1 MLSDLPQGEVK
12 WLLRQLALFLLLRDE
27 IVREAHQAGLSK
39 SQIFE
44 ETGLARTT
52 VDRIIGTVDAKG
64 LACDHCPAP
73 CAGCPKW
80 EDHATS

>member
-27 IVREAHQAGLSK
+27 IVREAHKAGISK

-44 ETGLARTT
+44 ETGLARST
-52 VDRIIGTVDAKG
+52 VDRIIGTVDA
-64 LACDHCPAP
+64 
-73 CAGCPKW
+73 
-80 EDHATS
+80 TT